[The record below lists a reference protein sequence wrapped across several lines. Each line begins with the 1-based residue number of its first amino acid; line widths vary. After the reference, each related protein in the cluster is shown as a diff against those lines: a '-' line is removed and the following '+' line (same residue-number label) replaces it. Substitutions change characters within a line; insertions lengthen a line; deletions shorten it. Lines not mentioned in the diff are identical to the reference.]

1 MRDETRD
8 DDGRLLQLE
17 CDPATDRDGDDA
29 EAAGLVLVREVL
41 QLRRPLPLD
50 EPDRTTNLTTRP
62 FRPETDADAVLD
74 VNNRA
79 FHWHPDQSGWTR
91 AALDERL
98 AEPWVDL
105 DGFLVTEIE
114 GRIVGFCWTKCHD
127 ATDIDPALGEIHV
140 IAVDPDLHGHGL
152 GRSLT
157 IAGLAHL
164 HDRGL
169 PVGMLHVEGTNTQA
183 RALYHSLG
191 FAEHDAHRW
200 WAVPG
205 TPPPSAR

>member
-8 DDGRLLQLE
+8 DSGRLVMLD
-17 CDPATDRDGDDA
+17 CDPATDADA
-29 EAAGLVLVREVL
+29 TVAADAGLVLVREVL

-50 EPDRTTNLTTRP
+50 PPDDATDLVTRP
-62 FRPETDADAVLD
+62 FRLDDADAVLD

-91 AALDERL
+91 ADLDRRL
-98 AEPWVDL
+98 SEPWVDL
-105 DGFLVTEIE
+105 DGFLVTELD
-114 GRIVGFCWTKCHD
+114 GRIAGFCWTKHHR
-127 ATDIDPALGEIHV
+127 ATDTEPEMGEIHV

-152 GRSLT
+152 GRALT

-164 HDRGL
+164 DSDGI
-169 PVGMLHVEGTNTQA
+169 PVGMLHVEGTNTAA
-183 RALYHSLG
+183 RSLYRSLG
-191 FAEHDAHRW
+191 FAEHSAHRW
-200 WAVPG
+200 WALPG